1 MTSYVLIT
9 PAHNEQAFLEKT
21 IESVVSQTVRPLL
34 WVVVNDAS
42 TDATREIVE
51 RHARQHDFIRLVNV
65 ERAPGRHFGNKVHAF
80 NRGLEEVRGLPFEFV
95 GNLDADISFGPRY
108 VESILAELEQDP
120 KLGIAG
126 GMVHSLLGEEFVS
139 QEVALDS
146 VAGAVQLFRRACFE
160 QVGGYLPLPLGGIDT
175 AAEVTA
181 RMHGWKVRTLP
192 EQSVLEHRRT
202 GSATSRPL
210 STRIKE
216 GRRMQSLGYGLLFFL
231 LRSAYRSLES
241 PVLVGSAAAVFG
253 FIGGRL
259 RGDPVVL
266 SPEATRFLRAEQMR
280 KLKRLVR
287 LA

>member
-21 IESVVSQTVRPLL
+21 IESVVSQTVRPLR

-51 RHARQHDFIRLVNV
+51 RHARHHDFIRLVNV

-126 GMVHSLLGEEFVS
+126 GMVHSLLGEEFIS

-210 STRIKE
+210 SARIKE

-241 PVLVGSAAAVFG
+241 PVLIGSAAAVFG
-253 FIGGRL
+253 FISGRL